1 MYAKV
6 SNLSLIGELDD
17 SLKESESG
25 LPSLI
30 HFLFN
35 YRYVEIYYLS
45 SFPWMSTMS
54 TRLPRALHILL
65 KISRPTEY
73 FPFSIFQMFV

>member
-30 HFLFN
+30 HFLFF
-35 YRYVEIYYLS
+35 IYQ
-45 SFPWMSTMS
+45 
-54 TRLPRALHILL
+54 
-65 KISRPTEY
+65 K
-73 FPFSIFQMFV
+73 

>member
-6 SNLSLIGELDD
+6 SNLSLIGELDN

-30 HFLFN
+30 PFLFFLKKRKGHPAPLTHRQLCYN
-35 YRYVEIYYLS
+35 LKQLS
-45 SFPWMSTMS
+45 NRS
-54 TRLPRALHILL
+54 
-65 KISRPTEY
+65 
-73 FPFSIFQMFV
+73 